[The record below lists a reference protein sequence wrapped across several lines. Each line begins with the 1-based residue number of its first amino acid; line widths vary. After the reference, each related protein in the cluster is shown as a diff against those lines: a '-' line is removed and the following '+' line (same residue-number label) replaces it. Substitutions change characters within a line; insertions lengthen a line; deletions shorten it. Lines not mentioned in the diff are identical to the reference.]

1 LIKHLQNKFITL
13 KFLIIISIGV
23 IVLGVSNISTYE
35 QQGTIQLAEAAL
47 MGLPF
52 EELSRQAQLIIV
64 GVILDE
70 KLTEPG
76 TVGAGLVNHTMSI
89 EKVLKGTYNVSKVGV
104 ITESEIMEDSPQ
116 FNVGERT
123 ILLLHQKPLFG
134 DKPSGNDYTV
144 VNQLN
149 GK

>member
-1 LIKHLQNKFITL
+1 
-13 KFLIIISIGV
+13 
-23 IVLGVSNISTYE
+23 
-35 QQGTIQLAEAAL
+35 

-89 EKVLKGTYNVSKVGV
+89 EKVLKGTYNVSKVCV

-123 ILLLHQKPLFG
+123 ILLLYQKPLFG

-144 VNQLN
+144 VNELN